1 MTRVGENPPRL
12 PKRFYAEARGE
23 AGAILLDG
31 RPAKTRAGN
40 RLAPPGPLL
49 LDAIVAE
56 WNAQGAQID
65 FAAMPMTRFAMTVI
79 DLGESDA
86 AAWRAVV
93 LSHLKSDL
101 LCYRAA
107 GPATL
112 VERQNA
118 AWDPL
123 LDWARRRRGV
133 ALATAAGISFIEQA
147 PEAIAAGERA
157 LARLSPA
164 PLLGV
169 KVAAEIAGSAVIAL
183 ALADRA
189 FAPETLFEAS
199 RVDEAHQR
207 AHWGADAQAAAREA
221 ALRRDF
227 LDAAR
232 FLSLA

>member
-133 ALATAAGISFIEQA
+133 ALATAAGVSFIEQA

>member
-12 PKRFYAEARGE
+12 PKRFYKEARGE
-23 AGAILLDG
+23 AGAVLLDG

-49 LDAIVAE
+49 LNAVVEE

-65 FAAMPMTRFAMTVI
+65 FDAMPMTRFAMTVI
-79 DLGESDA
+79 DLGDRDA
-86 AAWRAVV
+86 AAWRAVI

-107 GPATL
+107 GPAML

-118 AWDPL
+118 EWDPL
-123 LDWARRRRGV
+123 LDWARQRRGV
-133 ALATAAGISFIEQA
+133 ALASAAGVSFIEQP

-164 PLLGV
+164 RLLGV
-169 KVAAEIAGSAVIAL
+169 KTAAEIAGSAVIAL
-183 ALADRA
+183 ALADGA
-189 FAPETLFEAS
+189 FVPEALFEAS
-199 RVDEAHQR
+199 RVDEMFQR
-207 AHWGADAQAAAREA
+207 DRWGEDAEAAAHET

-232 FLSLA
+232 FLGLV

>member
-12 PKRFYAEARGE
+12 PKRFYKEARGE
-23 AGAILLDG
+23 AGAVLLDG
-31 RPAKTRAGN
+31 RPAKTRAGAA
-40 RLAPPGPLL
+40 LAPPGRLL
-49 LDAIVAE
+49 LQAVVDE
-56 WNAQGAQID
+56 WSAQGAQID
-65 FAAMPMTRFAMTVI
+65 FATMPMTRFAMTVI
-79 DLGESDA
+79 DLGGRDA
-86 AAWRAVV
+86 GAWRTVI

-107 GPATL
+107 GPAML

-133 ALATAAGISFIEQA
+133 ALVSAVGVSFIEQP

-157 LARLSPA
+157 LLNMSPA
-164 PLLGV
+164 QLLGV
-169 KVAAEIAGSAVIAL
+169 KTAAEIAGSAVIAL

-189 FAPETLFEAS
+189 YAPATLFEAS
-199 RVDEAHQR
+199 RVDEAFQR
-207 AHWGADAQAAAREA
+207 DRWGEDAQAAAGEA

-232 FLSLA
+232 FLGLV